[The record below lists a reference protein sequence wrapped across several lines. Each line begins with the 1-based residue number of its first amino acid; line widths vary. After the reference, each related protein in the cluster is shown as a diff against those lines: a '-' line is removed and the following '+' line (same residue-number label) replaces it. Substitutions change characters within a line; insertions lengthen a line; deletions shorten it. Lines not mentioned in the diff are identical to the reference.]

1 MAQTPSDGTDD
12 AHDLLGRS
20 ATALFDAWRDVDA
33 PADAGDAFPLDALG
47 EAIYRCVTAF
57 RIKYPDSD
65 LDQVCRSTEMGLT
78 KAIDE
83 WQA

>member
-1 MAQTPSDGTDD
+1 MAQTSSDGIDD

-20 ATALFDAWRDVDA
+20 AMALFDALRDVDERA
-33 PADAGDAFPLDALG
+33 GAGDTFPLDALG

-57 RIKYPDSD
+57 RIKYPDAD
-65 LDQVCRSTEMGLT
+65 VDEVCRSTEMGLT
-78 KAIDE
+78 KAIDD